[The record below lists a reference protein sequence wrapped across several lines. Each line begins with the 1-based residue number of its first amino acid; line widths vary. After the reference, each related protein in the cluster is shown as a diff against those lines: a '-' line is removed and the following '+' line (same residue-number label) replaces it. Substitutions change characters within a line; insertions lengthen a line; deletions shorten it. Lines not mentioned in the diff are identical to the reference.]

1 MTLTPPAPVPREGLS
16 VQPPLDGMGKQG
28 RQAGLGWGVLPP
40 PPRAPG
46 RWGGRALQVEFA
58 AGNSLAGKVESRRV
72 QRRLDGV
79 LLVRTPMSP

>member
-1 MTLTPPAPVPREGLS
+1 M
-16 VQPPLDGMGKQG
+16 QPPLGGMGKQG
-28 RQAGLGWGVLPP
+28 RQAGLGWGSCPLPE
-40 PPRAPG
+40 PRE
-46 RWGGRALQVEFA
+46 GGGGALQVELA